1 MSLVRKIVNVAL
13 RKAPLG
19 LLVVV
24 TSILP
29 LLIFDWRSTN
39 AARPNVNKYSFYNT
53 PAIRLLPVDPVLEK
67 DFPPPTFTK
76 KVKVGKDDTLINLL
90 KREGVALENAHKA
103 VKALSKFYD
112 PRRTKPGQEI
122 TLVLTPQTSGPN
134 NNIIQRMVVR
144 PSIYSEITIALID
157 DQRFRVSKQTF
168 AVKRRLFKANG
179 SIKTSLYEAAIKSG
193 VPKPILMELIRIY
206 SWDVDFQRGIRVG
219 DKFEV
224 LFEKLFT
231 ENGKFARFG
240 NVVYGNLI
248 LRGENNP
255 LYRYRTSKGIIGY
268 FDNKGKS
275 ARKALMRTP
284 INGARLSSGFGKRRH
299 PILGYNKLHRGVDF
313 SAPRGTPVY
322 AAGSGSIVK
331 KGRNGAYGNYI
342 RVRHGSKFET
352 AYAHLSRFKPGIRI
366 GARVRQGA
374 IIGYVGSTGR
384 STGPHL
390 HYEILKNN
398 TQINPLR
405 LKMPSGK
412 RLAGNELALFFSV
425 RAKLEQQYTAPD
437 TNHK

>member
-1 MSLVRKIVNVAL
+1 MSLVRKIVNVVL
-13 RKAPLG
+13 RKTPLG

-29 LLIFDWRSTN
+29 LLILDWRPTN
-39 AARPNVNKYSFYNT
+39 AARPNVNKHSFYNT
-53 PAIRLLPVDPVLEK
+53 PAIRLLPVEPVLEK

-122 TLVLTPQTSGPN
+122 TLVLTPQTSDLN

-144 PSIYSEITIALID
+144 PNIYNEITIALLD
-157 DQRFRVSKQTF
+157 DQRFKVSKQTF

-179 SIKTSLYEAAIKSG
+179 SIKSSLYEAAIKSG

-240 NVVYGNLI
+240 NVIYGNLI
-248 LRGENNP
+248 LGDKHNP
-255 LYRYRTSKGIIGY
+255 LYRYRTSKGIIDY

-299 PILGYNKLHRGVDF
+299 PILGYNKMHRGLDF
-313 SAPRGTPVY
+313 AAPRGTPIY
-322 AAGSGSIVK
+322 AAGQWTYS
-331 KGRNGAYGNYI
+331 
-342 RVRHGSKFET
+342 E
-352 AYAHLSRFKPGIRI
+352 
-366 GARVRQGA
+366 
-374 IIGYVGSTGR
+374 
-384 STGPHL
+384 
-390 HYEILKNN
+390 
-398 TQINPLR
+398 
-405 LKMPSGK
+405 K
-412 RLAGNELALFFSV
+412 R
-425 RAKLEQQYTAPD
+425 P
-437 TNHK
+437 